1 MPFSAGAAYMQVL
14 PAVQGFGSSLL
25 AATRPALNAAQ
36 GDFAALGRQMEVAG
50 RQSFNRAGLG
60 IAALGAAATV
70 AAGKAIA
77 AAQEWGGEVR
87 VLTRELGLSAE
98 EASGLAFAAHHLG
111 LETSVL
117 SKGFGIFAKNIAT
130 GNKALEENGIQVR
143 NADGKIRPFN
153 DILAQ
158 TADRFESMPNGI
170 EKTNLALQLFGRG
183 GKSLLPL
190 LNLGAEGLRKLSAEA
205 EHYGLVLT
213 EDNLVALKE
222 LKFAQRDVSA
232 AFKGFEVQLG
242 VKLAPAAEA
251 LAHGL
256 EFVVGVLDRL
266 PPGLVAAGVGG
277 AALAGVLTLLV
288 AVGAGVKRNL
298 AELGITTAQKT
309 AATAADV
316 PVSQAEAAALT
327 QVAVA
332 SEAAAGGVGALGVA
346 EAAAAPGAAAL
357 SGALALQ
364 QTVIAETAPAAVGA
378 AGGMAGLAAA
388 AGPAVIAI
396 GATVGILTVLG
407 RVLRDS
413 DDEAKKWAASFA
425 IGMGGGANAADA
437 LRAKA
442 DELEA
447 SLRQEG
453 IVIAGGNRRYRERE
467 ALLKSHAR
475 ADRGATVETQRRIEA
490 LRDLAKQT
498 DKEAESLGVSSDA
511 LEANLTNQ
519 VAFGQTLDDLVARG
533 APRAFADMLRQMGDQ
548 GQAAAEQLLTGS
560 QDDLNR
566 VVALWQ
572 QTLPAIEQ
580 PVFVFAKQTADE
592 FAKWK
597 ESVAGNADLV
607 EGSLQT
613 LAETA
618 HLTATKI
625 LKAFQDQVKAQ
636 REAAA
641 NARIV
646 FAALPDSIPVDE
658 FKARLAEMGPEK
670 SAPILK
676 ALADALTSGNRKVF
690 DAIVAN
696 IVESDR
702 LSKTWAGEVAPAAQ
716 RLSDVQLADLDD
728 RLKDIGANSRI
739 RAEVKALI
747 LDDPKIPI
755 KEFDAILKDLGVR
768 KNLRTRIEAA
778 VQASVTAEVT
788 RIEVS
793 RSADIRFLQH
803 GGRFAEGEMLVTGE
817 AGPELAVFDQPGFMI
832 PNLETALATASI
844 GARRPAVAVA
854 GSGKKGDTY
863 IHIEVHNPK
872 PEPAT
877 RSVPAMLRRA
887 ALARGSDQ

>member
-14 PAVQGFGSSLL
+14 PAVQGFGSQLL
-25 AATRPALNAAQ
+25 GAVRPALNAAQ
-36 GDFAALGRQMEVAG
+36 GDFASLGKQMEVAS
-50 RQSFNRAGLG
+50 RQSFNRAGLS

-70 AAGKAIA
+70 AAGKAIH

-111 LETSVL
+111 IETATL

-130 GNKALEENGIQVR
+130 GNKALEENGIQTR
-143 NADGKIRPFN
+143 DAQGRTLSFDK
-153 DILAQ
+153 ILAQ

-170 EKTNLALQLFGRG
+170 DKTNLALQLFGRG
-183 GKSLLPL
+183 GKALLPL
-190 LNLGAEGLRKLSAEA
+190 LSLGAAGLRKLSEEA

-242 VKLAPAAEA
+242 VKLAPASEA

-256 EFVVGVLDRL
+256 EFVVSILDRL
-266 PPGLVAAGVGG
+266 PSGLVAGAVGG

-288 AVGAGVKRNL
+288 AVGAGLKRNL
-298 AELGITTAQKT
+298 LELGITTAAKT
-309 AATAADV
+309 KATAADI
-316 PVSQAEAAALT
+316 PVNEAQAASLG

-332 SEAAAGGVGALGVA
+332 ADAAAVGMGALLFEVTDAGPGVA
-346 EAAAAPGAAAL
+346 AL
-357 SGALALQ
+357 TGSLALQ
-364 QTVIAETAPAAVGA
+364 QTVIAETAPAAAGA
-378 AGGMAGLAAA
+378 ASGLGGLAAA

-396 GATVGILTVLG
+396 GATVGILTL
-407 RVLRDS
+407 LNHLLPDTEK
-413 DDEAKKWAASFA
+413 EAKDWATSFVASL
-425 IGMGGGANAADA
+425 GGGAHAADD

-447 SLRQEG
+447 SLRSQG
-453 IVIAGGNRRYRERE
+453 IVIQGGNRRYREYE
-467 ALLKSHAR
+467 ALIKAHSR
-475 ADRGATVETQRRIEA
+475 AERSATLQTQRRIEA
-490 LRDLAKQT
+490 LRDLAKEQ
-498 DKEAESLGVSSDA
+498 DKEAETLDLSSDA

-519 VAFGQTLDDLVARG
+519 VAFGRTLDELVSRG
-533 APRAFADMLRQMGDQ
+533 APREFADMLRQLGDQ

-560 QDDLNR
+560 EDNLNR

-592 FAKWK
+592 FTKWK

-607 EGSLQT
+607 EGSLDK

-618 HLTATKI
+618 DLSAKDI
-625 LKAFQDQVKAQ
+625 LKSFQALVKAE

-702 LSKTWAGEVAPAAQ
+702 LSHTWSGEVAPAAQ
-716 RLSDVQLADLDD
+716 RLSDGALSDLEDTL
-728 RLKDIGANSRI
+728 RDIGVNSRI

-747 LDDPKIPI
+747 LDDPHIPI
-755 KEFDAILKDLGVR
+755 REFDAILKDLGVR
-768 KNLRTRIEAA
+768 KNLRTKIEAA
-778 VQASVTAEVT
+778 VTASVRASVTEI
-788 RIEVS
+788 RVS
-793 RSADIRFLQH
+793 ATAQHALDLIGLQ
-803 GGRFAEGEMLVTGE
+803 GGGPFEAHHAYLVGEH
-817 AGPELAVFDQPGFMI
+817 GPEVAVFDEPGFII
-832 PNLETALATASI
+832 PNHELDRVPVQSGSA
-844 GARRPAVAVA
+844 PAAAAAAV
-854 GSGKKGDTY
+854 GRGGGVTVNIY
-863 IHIEVHNPK
+863 NPK
-872 PEPAT
+872 AEPA
-877 RSVPAMLRRA
+877 SHSFPAAMRRIALLR
-887 ALARGSDQ
+887 GPE